1 MAPHATSLR
10 MLRIV
15 LREDFTRGRCDLFL
29 RDLKASIDHLDSLE
43 KRDIEKDRAAHKD
56 RQGGGRSKQGQ
67 AKGHPDK
74 HSLQGK
80 HGKTHGIC

>member
-1 MAPHATSLR
+1 MAPHASDLR

-29 RDLKASIDHLDSLE
+29 RDLKAGIDHLESLE
-43 KRDIEKDRAAHKD
+43 QKDIEKDRAAHKS
-56 RQGGGRSKQGQ
+56 RQGSRQSRMGK
-67 AKGHPDK
+67 KHGHKDT

-80 HGKTHGIC
+80 HGKSHGIC

>member
-1 MAPHATSLR
+1 MAPNASTLR

-29 RDLKASIDHLDSLE
+29 RDLKASIDHLDSFE
-43 KRDIEKDRAAHKD
+43 KRDIEKNRAAHKD
-56 RQGGGRSKQGQ
+56 RQGSGRSKQGQ
-67 AKGHPDK
+67 ATAHKDK

-80 HGKTHGIC
+80 HGKSHGIC